1 MNNLRGISIY
11 IIGMM
16 GAGKT
21 TVGELLA
28 KELEY
33 RFFDTD
39 VLIERVK
46 GKAIGEIFKTEGEAG
61 FREIESQVLGSLSA
75 YLQSVVATGGGIVL
89 RQKNWSYLHHG
100 IVVWLDLP
108 VEQLYKRLQG
118 DTTRPLLQEC
128 DVSRTHGE
136 NPGDIADPLEKLRS
150 LLSDRQP
157 LYSQADLHITMT
169 GEETPEGVA
178 RRVLEEIPT
187 IIKPEVKNR
196 EFN

>member
-1 MNNLRGISIY
+1 MMINLRGISIY
-11 IIGMM
+11 LVGMM

-61 FREIESQVLGSLSA
+61 FREIESQVLESLSA

-89 RQKNWSYLHHG
+89 RPKNWSYLHHG

-108 VEQLYKRLQG
+108 VEKLYNRLQG
-118 DTTRPLLQEC
+118 DTNRPLLQE
-128 DVSRTHGE
+128 V
-136 NPGDIADPLEKLRS
+136 DPLEKLRS
-150 LLSDRQP
+150 LLKTRQAM
-157 LYSQADLHITMT
+157 YSQADLHITLT

-178 RRVLEEIPT
+178 RRVLGEIPT
-187 IIKPEVKNR
+187 IIKPEVKAR
-196 EFN
+196 EWN

>member
-1 MNNLRGISIY
+1 MLNNLRGISIY

-46 GKAIGEIFKTEGEAG
+46 GKAIAEIFKTEGEDE

-75 YLQSVVATGGGIVL
+75 YMKSVVATGGGIVL

-108 VEQLYKRLQG
+108 VEQLYQRLQG
-118 DTTRPLLQEC
+118 DTTRPLLQE
-128 DVSRTHGE
+128 V
-136 NPGDIADPLEKLRS
+136 DPLEKLRS
-150 LLSDRQP
+150 LLDDRQG
-157 LYSQADLHITMT
+157 LYSQADLQVTMT

-178 RRVLEEIPT
+178 RRVLEKIPT

-196 EFN
+196 ELN

>member
-1 MNNLRGISIY
+1 MEILRGVSIY
-11 IIGMM
+11 IVGMM

-21 TVGELLA
+21 TVGKLLA

-33 RFFDTD
+33 RFVDTD

-46 GKAIGEIFKTEGEAG
+46 GQTIGEIFKTEGEEG

-75 YLQSVVATGGGIVL
+75 YLRSVVATGGGIVL

-108 VEQLYKRLQG
+108 VEQLYQRLQG
-118 DTTRPLLQEC
+118 DTTRPLLQE
-128 DVSRTHGE
+128 V
-136 NPGDIADPLEKLRS
+136 DPLEKLRS
-150 LLSDRQP
+150 LLSERQV
-157 LYSQADLHITMT
+157 LYSQADLHVTMT

-178 RRVLEEIPT
+178 RRVLEKIPT

>member
-46 GKAIGEIFKTEGEAG
+46 GKAIWEIFKTEGEPG

-89 RQKNWSYLHHG
+89 RPKNWSYLHHG

-118 DTTRPLLQEC
+118 DTTRPLLQEV
-128 DVSRTHGE
+128 DTL
-136 NPGDIADPLEKLRS
+136 AKLRL